1 MHFRR
6 NNDLVPRNFKKN
18 VMVALHSVG
27 RLVEGEG
34 GSVTFERR
42 QVHLYEQRAR
52 TYRIA
57 LKDPELSSFEG
68 IENAV
73 KTHKA
78 HHNMMDLDTSFIE
91 QGPGSALPWTSAP
104 TPVATAKA
112 RAHIG
117 YPRATVGDLL

>member
-18 VMVALHSVG
+18 VMAALHSVG

-42 QVHLYEQRAR
+42 QAHLYERRAR

-73 KTHKA
+73 KMYKA
-78 HHNMMDLDTSFIE
+78 HRNMMDLDTSFIKHCMA
-91 QGPGSALPWTSAP
+91 PFTS
-104 TPVATAKA
+104 TA
-112 RAHIG
+112 
-117 YPRATVGDLL
+117 